1 MVNFKYIGIIVFGE
15 KILYIFLVIF
25 LILLMLKDKKKINNG
40 LWNFFRVFME
50 CYLDVGRKADVF
62 SVVGVV
68 VIFIK

>member
-1 MVNFKYIGIIVFGE
+1 MVNFKYIVVFWE
-15 KILYIFLVIF
+15 KILYIFLVII
-25 LILLMLKDKKKINNG
+25 LIILMLKDKKKNNW

-50 CYLDVGRKADVF
+50 CYLDVGRKVDVF